1 MIKAFRKSRFL
12 KIVSITMAVLFI
24 NEIIFPTVAMALT
37 GGPSQPEVE
46 SFAPIEATDMV
57 DLFSGDFKYNIPLMD
72 VDGYPI
78 NINYNS
84 NITMDQEASWV
95 GLGWNLN
102 PGVINRSMRGLP
114 DEFCGDVVTKEFNI
128 AEDETYGVTLGIGD
142 IEIFGGGINLS
153 ANLGVKW
160 NSIQG
165 TGVDFSVSPTVSL
178 GTLASWTSN
187 KIENSGYSNA
197 KKEKIKNICERIKD
211 CSRKMSE
218 ISSSKLISFV
228 QGGIPYLNSLELGPR
243 LNAIARNPIDFIRN
257 GVLNKTPTF
266 TPEVQSSLKNLSET
280 YNGKVGGSFIGID
293 GNISFTG
300 YHSKQE
306 LIKSPTYV
314 PAYGYMNTDL
324 GMYGSGYSLLD
335 YNRENDGSFSE
346 DLAYLP
352 VTNYT
357 YDTYS
362 ILGQGLTGSFRSHRG
377 AVDVL
382 FDQVKY
388 NLGESNYLGAEA
400 APGNLI
406 HVGVDK
412 SSNNVYGVSGLWIDN
427 NYALLAL
434 AKDYNNQSKDFEK
447 AYFKEAGE
455 MNVEEIKNGEDFYK
469 SIGGNAAT
477 KLQLVNLV
485 GGSLTSFFNHY
496 NPQSPPS
503 NGSFY
508 NSVQRKKRAKRLTNI
523 SYLNPKESSI
533 VGIEKAIKTYP
544 FLTSGPNAITTNE
557 NAASVVQ
564 TARTQK
570 PNNHVSE
577 ISVTKSDGNRYIY
590 GIPAYNNKQVESSFN
605 VKSYNTE
612 PNILNEGMVR
622 YETKDDSYENEN
634 GKDRFYSK
642 TILPPYPHSYL
653 LTAVLS
659 PDYIDLT
666 GDGPTEDDLGN
677 YVKYNYSKL
686 SKNYNW
692 RSPLSSLPNMA
703 SYSKGQNHT
712 NSDDRGSYTYGEKEV
727 WYLQSIETKNQIA
740 EFYLSD
746 RKDGCGVK
754 SSLGEIDY
762 NGTISPRLKQLDK
775 ISLYSKRD
783 RELEKTEPPHKATP
797 IKEVHF
803 VYTNSLCKK
812 IPNSITMVNP
822 NSYTANE
829 KGKLT
834 LKQVYFTYGNSNKG
848 KFNSYKFDYNEND
861 LECNPDYNN
870 KAYDRWGNYM
880 PLNQSKFSGLTAMD
894 CPYVNQSKVTNS
906 NEYLADKWSSAW
918 SLRKIEL
925 PSGGEISITYEADD
939 YAYVQDK
946 RAMEMYQIAGVECGD
961 CNSSSPCDYV
971 TGKKELHDE
980 TCKSDI
986 YNEMLRV
993 YFNIP
998 PVLNSLS
1005 DTKLYQLYFDNM
1017 QYLYF
1022 SCMMRLDKHDGNDVK
1037 ERVNGYASI
1046 QRKEIKTMIDGSKI
1060 GVIWLDNVR
1069 VNNEE
1074 GGCDDFTNP
1083 FTKAGINYCLSN
1095 APYIV
1100 SEDNYPDASYSSVNM
1115 DISNLISEFTTIL
1128 NLFKGDEDKMEE
1140 MIINGRCNEIDLA
1153 SSWIK
1158 VNNPFYCKKGGGS
1171 RVKEIRIS
1179 DKWFVESTEYGQQYS
1194 YTTEELIGGKLMEIS
1209 SGVATNEPGIG
1220 GDENVLKTALCKSG
1234 DKKYLSWEERG
1245 YIEGPIGESF
1255 YPGAG
1260 VGYSKV
1266 TVKNLERKNTSP
1278 PKTLTKHATG
1288 KVIHEFYTAR
1298 DFPVKVSVTPLDIV
1312 PTSVESGVIFTTD
1325 IKRMAVSQGYVV
1337 ECNDMHG
1344 KQKSVEYYSEGA
1356 KTPISGEKYFYQV
1369 SSEDS
1374 KLLDNKVDFIKKDG
1388 AIEEGLLGV
1397 DIDLVT
1403 DFRNSFTSSSN
1414 SKLKVNT
1421 ATFIVFIPLPIPTAF
1436 GSGSYMERAFKTS
1449 SVTKVITR
1457 KGVLKEVQKFDAS
1470 SYISSKNLAYDYET
1484 GEVLVTQTNNE
1495 FDDPQYSFN
1504 YPAHWAYNQMGQSYK
1519 NISLCFK
1526 NADIINGIWQY
1537 PSNTTTGISS
1547 EEEQRFF
1554 VTGDEVLITPKIG
1567 SPIQAWILDIDQS
1580 GNRISFINKA
1590 GVKIS
1595 TMTGVEIK
1603 TIRSGRKN
1611 LAATSIGSITSL
1623 NNPIVNKEN
1632 LIVDANSRVL
1642 TASATEYNNVRKM
1655 FCSETTIDPSC
1666 TKVISSGFSN
1676 LILFLNKMIEK
1687 NALEG
1692 TNILLNQ
1699 NNYASIFNSSIKA
1712 ELGLSNATKY
1722 TGIISNG
1729 QYVEILLSDNVGTPK
1744 SIKLTFTLG
1753 LPFIKIVKFSNLRQ
1767 EGPSCNA
1774 KEWKIDVECLDESGE
1789 HFITTTNGTSF
1800 VTGYN
1805 TDPLYI
1811 YDNYKPCNSV
1821 SCENPMNPYT
1831 NGMFGHWYPYNNYVF
1846 LSKRVQNHI
1855 SGSSTVDTRNDGYLG
1870 NFFSFWQLNSG
1881 NDLLKN
1887 PSPGGAEK
1895 WVKQSKVT
1903 IVDSQGA
1910 EVENKDALNIYSSAT
1925 FGFNSKLAIAI
1936 AKNARKNEI
1945 GYESFEDKDVTNS
1958 CNSEQ
1963 KMFQYVTNS
1972 TAYSNYGHTGRYS
1985 LMLANGNNITYSGST
2000 NQINTEIKPSVD
2012 YLNTTDNIFKDE
2024 YVYNCEDCMKTFSL
2038 KSDPTKSLKY
2048 VLSFWVKDEGY
2059 NPNNPLIPV
2068 SVEAKVGVTSV
2079 NSTPVI
2085 SAPIEGWQKVET
2097 IITIPSASNGSFEIK
2112 IKPAQSSSI
2121 YVDDIR
2127 IHPFNAS
2134 MKSYVYNDITLK
2146 LMAELDEN
2154 NYATFYEYDEEG
2166 ALSRIKKETEKGVFT
2181 IKEIRKSFKKKDLTS
2196 N

>member
-1 MIKAFRKSRFL
+1 MISYIRKSRWA
-12 KIVSITMAVLFI
+12 KVVSLTLAFSFVS
-24 NEIIFPTVAMALT
+24 EVIFPTVALALT

-57 DLFSGDFKYNIPLMD
+57 DLFSGDFKYNIPLLD

-78 NINYNS
+78 NLNYNS

-114 DEFCGDVVTKEFNI
+114 DEFCGDLVTKEFNI
-128 AEDETYGVTLGIGD
+128 AKDETYGVTLGVGD
-142 IEIFGGGINLS
+142 IEIFGVNGLDIS
-153 ANLGVKW
+153 VNLGVKW

-165 TGVDFSVSPTVSL
+165 MGIDFSVAPTISL
-178 GTLASWTSN
+178 GELAQWSNN
-187 KIENSGYSNA
+187 KINSSEMSKA
-197 KKEKIKNICERIKD
+197 KKAKYGNICKRIK
-211 CSRKMSE
+211 KYSE
-218 ISSSKLISFV
+218 LVGRINSSDAMKWAT
-228 QGGIPYLNSLELGPR
+228 GGAPFLRELELGPTM
-243 LNAIARNPIDFIRN
+243 NSICRNPISYIKY

-266 TPEVQSSLKNLSET
+266 TPEVQSSLKNSSET
-280 YNGKVGGSFIGID
+280 YNGKVGGSIIGID
-293 GNISFTG
+293 GNVSFTG
-300 YHSKQE
+300 YHSKHE
-306 LIKSPTYV
+306 TIKAPAKV
-314 PAYGYMNTDL
+314 PAYGYMNTDQ
-324 GMYGSGYSLLD
+324 GMKGDACSLLD
-335 YNRENDGSFSE
+335 FNRENDGSFSE
-346 DLAYLP
+346 NLAYLP
-352 VTNYT
+352 LTNYT
-357 YDTYS
+357 YDSYS
-362 ILGQGLTGSFRSHRG
+362 ILGQGLTGSFRAHRG

-388 NLGESNYLGAEA
+388 NLGESDYLGAEV
-400 APGNLI
+400 APGNII

-412 SSNNVYGVSGLWIDN
+412 SSNNVYGVSGLWVDN
-427 NYALLAL
+427 NYALPAL
-434 AKDYNNQSKDFEK
+434 VKNYYGQSKDFEK

-455 MNVEEIKNGEDFYK
+455 MNVEENTSSGDFYQK
-469 SIGGNAAT
+469 IGKNSAT
-477 KLQLVNLV
+477 KLQLVSLV
-485 GGSLTSFFNHY
+485 GGSLMSNLDHYSPGSSTSEGFNK
-496 NPQSPPS
+496 SI
-503 NGSFY
+503 
-508 NSVQRKKRAKRLTNI
+508 QRERRAKRLTNI
-523 SYLNPKESSI
+523 SYLSPKEASVI
-533 VGIEKAIKTYP
+533 GINKEILDYP
-544 FLTSGPNAITTNE
+544 FLTTGTNAVTSNG
-557 NAASVVQ
+557 NDGSVNR
-564 TARTQK
+564 TPRTQK

-590 GIPAYNNKQVESSFN
+590 GIPAYNNKQVESSFSVGLVCCN
-605 VKSYNTE
+605 QPLDK
-612 PNILNEGMVR
+612 GMVM
-622 YETKDDSYENEN
+622 YNPQDDSYENGN
-634 GKDRFYSK
+634 GKDHFYSK
-642 TILPPYPHSYL
+642 TTLPPYPHSYL

-692 RSPLSSLPNMA
+692 RSPLSSSANMA

-712 NSDDRGSYTYGEKEV
+712 SSDDRGSYTYGEKEV

-754 SSLGEIDY
+754 NSLGEIDY

-783 RELEKTEPPHKATP
+783 RKLEETDLQHKAVP

-803 VYTNSLCKK
+803 VYTNSLCKN

-822 NSYTANE
+822 NSYTAKE

-834 LKQVYFTYGNSNKG
+834 LTQVYFTYGNSNKG

-861 LECNPDYNN
+861 PECNPDYNN

-880 PLNQSKFSGLTAMD
+880 PLNQSKISGFTAID
-894 CPYVNQSKVTNS
+894 CPYVNQSKVS
-906 NEYLADKWSSAW
+906 GSSGEYLVDKWSSVW

-925 PSGGEISITYEADD
+925 PSGGEINVKYEADD

-946 RAMEMYQIAGVECGD
+946 RATEMYEIAGVTY
-961 CNSSSPCDYV
+961 NSDPNPI
-971 TGKKELHDE
+971 GKATLHD
-980 TCKSDI
+980 KSR
-986 YNEMLRV
+986 YASCSTHLQV
-993 YFNIP
+993 YFK
-998 PVLNSLS
+998 LNDQAQNSTYSNDELKS
-1005 DTKLYQLYFDNM
+1005 LYFNGLDD
-1017 QYLYF
+1017 LYF
-1022 SCMMRLDKHDGNDVK
+1022 SCSMKLDKHNGNDVF
-1037 ERVNGYASI
+1037 EQVNGYAQIS
-1046 QRKEIKTMIDGSKI
+1046 RKEIQTIGSVKY
-1060 GVIWLDNVR
+1060 GVLTLTDVR
-1069 VNNEE
+1069 INNEK
-1074 GGCDDFTNP
+1074 GGCTDYTNP
-1083 FTKAGINYCLSN
+1083 FTKAGINYCLNN

-1100 SEDNYPDASYSSVNM
+1100 SEDDYPEDSYSSATM
-1115 DISNLISEFTTIL
+1115 DIDNLISEFTNIIS
-1128 NLFKGDEDKMEE
+1128 LFKGNEDKMEE
-1140 MIINGRCNEIDLA
+1140 MIINDRCNSIQLTK
-1153 SSWIK
+1153 SWIK

-1179 DKWFVESTEYGQQYS
+1179 DNWTVETSEYGQQYS
-1194 YTTEELIGGKLMEIS
+1194 YTTEEIINGKQTVIS
-1209 SGVATNEPGIG
+1209 SGVAANEPGIG

-1260 VGYSKV
+1260 VGYSKI
-1266 TVKNLERKNTSP
+1266 TVKNLERKDGT
-1278 PKTLTKHATG
+1278 KTLTKHATG
-1288 KVIHEFYTAR
+1288 KVVHEFFTAK
-1298 DFPVKVSVTPLDIV
+1298 DFPVKIGVTPLDV
-1312 PTSVESGVIFTTD
+1312 MPTVVESSKIFYSTD
-1325 IKRMAVSQGYVV
+1325 IKRMVVSQGYVI

-1344 KQKSVEYYSEGA
+1344 KQKSVAYYPEGA
-1356 KTPISGEKYFYQV
+1356 ETPISGEKYFYQV
-1369 SSEDS
+1369 NSEDQ
-1374 KLLDNKVDFIKKDG
+1374 KLLDNTVDFIKKDG
-1388 AIEEGLLGV
+1388 SVEKGLLGV
-1397 DIDLVT
+1397 DLDFVT

-1421 ATFIVFIPLPIPTAF
+1421 ATFIVFIPIPIPTAF

-1484 GEVLVTQTNNE
+1484 GEVLATQTNNE

-1504 YPAHWAYNQMGQSYK
+1504 YPAHWAYNQMGLAYK
-1519 NISLCFK
+1519 NTLLSFKKVDIS
-1526 NADIINGIWQY
+1526 NGIWNY
-1537 PSNTTTGISS
+1537 APLSISTD
-1547 EEEQRFF
+1547 EAQRFF
-1554 VTGDEVLITPKIG
+1554 VTGDEVLMIPKTG
-1567 SPIQAWILDIDQS
+1567 SPIQAWILDIDRLQS
-1580 GNRISFINKA
+1580 RVSLINKA
-1590 GVKIS
+1590 GAKIS
-1595 TMTGVEIK
+1595 TMTDAEIK
-1603 TIRSGRKN
+1603 IMRSGRKN
-1611 LAATSIGSITSL
+1611 LATTSIGSITSL
-1623 NNPIVNKEN
+1623 NNPIVNN
-1632 LIVDANSRVL
+1632 NTTLRIDANTRVL
-1642 TASATEYNNVRKM
+1642 TASAAEYNNVRKM
-1655 FCSETTIDPSC
+1655 FCSEKGTDPTC
-1666 TKVISSGFSN
+1666 TKLISSGFSN
-1676 LILFLNKMIEK
+1676 LIFFLNKMIEK

-1692 TNILLNQ
+1692 TGILLNQ

-1712 ELGLSNATKY
+1712 ELELSNATTY
-1722 TGIISNG
+1722 TGVINEPN
-1729 QYVEILLSDNVGTPK
+1729 VNILLNDNAGTPK
-1744 SIKLTFTLG
+1744 SIELSFTLASS
-1753 LPFIKIVKFSNLRQ
+1753 FDKIVKFSNLRQ
-1767 EGPSCNA
+1767 VSSSCDA
-1774 KEWKIDVECLDESGE
+1774 KRWMIDVECLDKYGNT
-1789 HFITTTNGTSF
+1789 FTTTASGFST
-1800 VTGYN
+1800 VTVNN
-1805 TDPLYI
+1805 TVLTGNSADPLYVFNS
-1811 YDNYKPCNSV
+1811 YPPCNSV
-1821 SCENPMNPYT
+1821 GCRIPMNPYT
-1831 NGMFGHWYPYNNYVF
+1831 NGMFGHWYPYINYAF

-1855 SGSSTVDTRNDGYLG
+1855 SGSSAVDTRKDGYLE
-1870 NFFSFWQLNSG
+1870 NFFPFWQLNSG
-1881 NDLLKN
+1881 KDLLKN
-1887 PSPGGAEK
+1887 PGPGGAEK
-1895 WVKQSKVT
+1895 WVKQSTVT
-1903 IVDSQGA
+1903 IVDPQGA
-1910 EVENKDALNIYSSAT
+1910 EVENKDALNIYSAAI

-1945 GYESFEDKDVTNS
+1945 GYESFEDKEVTNS

-1963 KMFQYVTNS
+1963 TMFRYLSAGQLNTN
-1972 TAYSNYGHTGRYS
+1972 YSHTGRYS
-1985 LMLANGNNITYSGST
+1985 LKLANGNNITYYGNT

-2012 YLNTTDNIFKDE
+2012 YLNTTDNILKDE

-2038 KSDPTKSLKY
+2038 KSDETNSLKY

-2059 NPNNPLIPV
+2059 NPNNPLTPV
-2068 SVEAKVGVTSV
+2068 IVEAKVGGVTV

-2097 IITIPSASNGSFEIK
+2097 IVTMPPTANSSNFDITIR
-2112 IKPAQSSSI
+2112 PALSSSI